1 MKEIIKEILETAIY
15 APSGENNQPWK
26 FKLKDNMIDVFNVPE
41 RDTSLYNF
49 RQQGLFVAHGALL
62 ENIIIASSALGY
74 KADINA
80 FPDKENSNHVASI
93 TLNKTEI
100 RDEPLYPFIR
110 KRATNRKP
118 YYPDPLTNK
127 EKAVLLELNRLGY
140 GRVALLE
147 DQKTVKELADVLCIN
162 ERLVFENH
170 HLHKFFF
177 EHMRWTEKEAMD
189 KRDGM
194 YLKTMELPSPATL
207 MFKLLFKRWRF
218 VKFMGV
224 SKFIAKQTKKMYLA
238 APAIGIITIDS
249 DSSEDFLAGG
259 RLMQRVWLEATRM
272 GLSLHPSAGTIFFI
286 QRVLK
291 GATEGFIQE
300 NVEMIKSVHQKLV
313 SAFQLHDE
321 TIAFLFRIGRSD
333 PPSACS
339 PRLSLDQLIIK
350 NNNHT
355 KAQRIRF
362 ET

>member
-1 MKEIIKEILETAIY
+1 MKEIIKEILESAIY

-26 FKLKDNMIDVFNVPE
+26 FRLKDNGIDVFNVPE
-41 RDTSLYNF
+41 RDTSLFNF

-74 KADINA
+74 KVDITT

-93 TLNKTEI
+93 ILNKTEI

-118 YYPDPLTNK
+118 YYPDPLTNE
-127 EKAVLLELNRLGY
+127 EKTSLLELNKSGL

-147 DQKTVKELADVLCIN
+147 DQKTVKELANVLCIN
-162 ERLVFENH
+162 ERMVFENY
-170 HLHKFFF
+170 HLHRFFF
-177 EHMRWTEKEAMD
+177 EHMRWTEKEALE

-194 YLKTMELPSPATL
+194 YIKTLELPPPVIL
-207 MFKLLFKRWRF
+207 LFKLLFKRWKL
-218 VKFMGV
+218 VKILGV

-238 APAIGIITIDS
+238 APAIGIITIGS

-272 GLSLHPSAGTIFFI
+272 GLSLHPSAGSIFLI

-291 GATEGFIQE
+291 GATEGFSQKNI
-300 NVEMIKSVHQKLV
+300 EMIKGSYEKIA
-313 SAFQLHDE
+313 STFQVCNE
-321 TIAFLFRIGRSD
+321 TIAFLFRIGRSA
-333 PPSACS
+333 PPSAYS
-339 PRLSLDQLIIK
+339 PRLALGQLIIK
-350 NNNHT
+350 
-355 KAQRIRF
+355 K
-362 ET
+362 

>member
-1 MKEIIKEILETAIY
+1 MKEIIKEILESAIY

-26 FKLKDNMIDVFNVPE
+26 FRLKDNGINVFNVPE

-62 ENIIIASSALGY
+62 ENILITSSALGY
-74 KADINA
+74 KADINT
-80 FPDKENSNHVASI
+80 FPDNENSNHVANI
-93 TLNKTEI
+93 ILNKTEI

-140 GRVALLE
+140 GRVVLLE

-162 ERLVFENH
+162 ERMVFENY
-170 HLHKFFF
+170 HLHRFFF
-177 EHMRWTEKEAMD
+177 EHMRWTEKEALE

-194 YLKTMELPSPATL
+194 YLKTMELPPPAVIL
-207 MFKLLFKRWRF
+207 FKLVFKRWRL
-218 VKFMGV
+218 VKILGV
-224 SKFIAKQTKKMYLA
+224 SRFIARQTKKMYLA
-238 APAIGIITIDS
+238 APAIGIITIDG

-259 RLMQRVWLEATRM
+259 RLMQRVWLEATRI

-291 GATEGFIQE
+291 GATEDFTQK
-300 NVEMIKSVHQKLV
+300 NVEMIKHVHQKLV
-313 SAFQLHDE
+313 SAFELHDE

-333 PPSACS
+333 PPSAYS
-339 PRLSLDQLIIK
+339 PRLSLDQLII
-350 NNNHT
+350 
-355 KAQRIRF
+355 
-362 ET
+362 E

>member
-1 MKEIIKEILETAIY
+1 MNKNIKKILEAAAY

-49 RQQGLFVAHGALL
+49 LQQGLFVAHGALL
-62 ENIIIASSALGY
+62 ENIIIASSVLGY

-93 TLNKTEI
+93 ILNKAEV
-100 RDEPLYPFIR
+100 RDEPLYPFIK

-118 YYPDPLTNK
+118 YYPDPLTNE
-127 EKAVLLELNRLGY
+127 EKSSILELNGLGF
-140 GRVALLE
+140 GKVALLE
-147 DQKTVKELADVLCIN
+147 DQKAVRELADVLCIN
-162 ERLVFENH
+162 ERLVFENY

-177 EHMRWTEKEAMD
+177 EHMRWTEKEALE

-194 YLKTMELPSPATL
+194 YIKTMELPSPVIL
-207 MFKLLFKRWRF
+207 LFKLLFKRWRF
-218 VKFMGV
+218 VKFMGI

-238 APAIGIITIDS
+238 APAIGIIIIDS
-249 DSSEDFLAGG
+249 DSSEDFLKGG

-272 GLSLHPSAGTIFFI
+272 GVSLHPSAGTIFFI

-291 GATEGFIQE
+291 GATEDFTQE
-300 NVEMIKSVHQKLV
+300 NVELIKSVHQKLT

-321 TIAFLFRIGRSD
+321 TIAFLFRIGKSD
-333 PPSACS
+333 PPSAYS
-339 PRLSLDQLIIK
+339 PRLSLDQLII
-350 NNNHT
+350 NGN
-355 KAQRIRF
+355 
-362 ET
+362 E